1 MSTKMA
7 WTVEN
12 REHYVFFSFVGDV
25 EVMAVYIS
33 LRFQKKRKEKLMDAL
48 RALPHWFRK
57 YF

>member
-1 MSTKMA
+1 MA

-12 REHYVFFSFVGDV
+12 REHYVFISFVGDV

>member
-1 MSTKMA
+1 MA

-12 REHYVFFSFVGDV
+12 REHYDFISFVGDV

-48 RALPHWFRK
+48 RALLHWFRK